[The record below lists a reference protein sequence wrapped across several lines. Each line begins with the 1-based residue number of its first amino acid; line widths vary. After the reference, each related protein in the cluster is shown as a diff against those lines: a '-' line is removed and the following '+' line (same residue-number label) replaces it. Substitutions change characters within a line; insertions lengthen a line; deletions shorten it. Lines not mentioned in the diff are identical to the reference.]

1 MENFINSIS
10 ENLILKDGIWFSKDK
25 GIVSYPK
32 DGNDLCF
39 QLEENSFWF
48 HMFIFYNCPRNTLK
62 NTKFYYYS
70 VTPTNYE

>member
-48 HMFIFYNCPRNTLK
+48 HHRNNCII
-62 NTKFYYYS
+62 S
-70 VTPTNYE
+70 VVNRFANKKIKKYLF